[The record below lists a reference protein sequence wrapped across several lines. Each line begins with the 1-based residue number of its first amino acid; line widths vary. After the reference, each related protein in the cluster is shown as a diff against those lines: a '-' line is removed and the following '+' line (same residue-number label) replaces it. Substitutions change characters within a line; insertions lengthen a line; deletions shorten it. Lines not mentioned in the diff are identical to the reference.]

1 MRIVK
6 FIAAAAFAIALST
19 PAFALGGP
27 YFGFN
32 YSTLDLDVPHNSD
45 ANIDYLSGTIGQYVH
60 PNFAVELRAG
70 LGIDDDKVNGVK
82 VEVDYLVG
90 AYGRVVYPVQRF
102 VPYFLFGVTGAKVS
116 AGSDDESEL
125 DLGYGFGTDYVITD
139 QLSLNIE
146 YANIIDGS
154 DIDITAFSMGLR
166 FSY

>member
-1 MRIVK
+1 M
-6 FIAAAAFAIALST
+6 
-19 PAFALGGP
+19 
-27 YFGFN
+27 
-32 YSTLDLDVPHNSD
+32 
-45 ANIDYLSGTIGQYVH
+45 
-60 PNFAVELRAG
+60 
-70 LGIDDDKVNGVK
+70 
-82 VEVDYLVG
+82 
-90 AYGRVVYPVQRF
+90 QRF

>member
-82 VEVDYLVG
+82 VEVD
-90 AYGRVVYPVQRF
+90 
-102 VPYFLFGVTGAKVS
+102 
-116 AGSDDESEL
+116 
-125 DLGYGFGTDYVITD
+125 
-139 QLSLNIE
+139 
-146 YANIIDGS
+146 
-154 DIDITAFSMGLR
+154 
-166 FSY
+166 